1 MHKIGKYVKSYEVAY
16 NTVGVALGQPACCPW
31 VRPLTKADK
40 DIRRKTLYQTHGWL
54 SERWVVKSE
63 TIII

>member
-31 VRPLTKADK
+31 VRPLTKAD
-40 DIRRKTLYQTHGWL
+40 
-54 SERWVVKSE
+54 
-63 TIII
+63 